1 MWKISSGIFL
11 GWALGA
17 NDSANIF
24 GTGVATGTV
33 RYRTAIWLTAL
44 FLLAGAIIEGPK
56 CMQTLGELSA
66 LTPLEA
72 FCVALAA
79 ALTMTLLTVL
89 ALPASASQA
98 IVGAI
103 LGVGILS
110 GTADFSRLYRIVA
123 CWVFTPVCGL
133 ALGYLLHR
141 AFAWILDRT
150 VRRITQRNF
159 IYLVG
164 ILVSGCYGAYSLGSN
179 NVANVTGVYVGAG
192 LLSAQAAATV
202 GGLSI
207 ALGVLTYSRR
217 VMMTVGKGIVPLDPF
232 SALVVVLA
240 QALTLHLFT
249 QLGVPVSSSQAVV
262 GAVVG
267 VGLVGDLRTIS
278 ARMLFK
284 IALGWITTP
293 LGAGLMAV
301 AIFWLS
307 RSVAPLGMERAL
319 ALLQDYGLL
328 DALSTALEFYRDAFR
343 TLLQRLQG

>member
-33 RYRTAIWLTAL
+33 RYRTAIWLTAVFL
-44 FLLAGAIIEGPK
+44 FAGAVLEGPK
-56 CMQTLGELSA
+56 CMQTLGELSR
-66 LTPLEA
+66 LIPIEA
-72 FCVALAA
+72 FCVA
-79 ALTMTLLTVL
+79 L
-89 ALPASASQA
+89 ALPASASQS

-103 LGVGILS
+103 LGVGVLS

-133 ALGYLLHR
+133 VLGYLLHR
-141 AFAWILDRT
+141 IFGWVLDRT
-150 VRRITQRNF
+150 VRRFTQRNF

-164 ILVSGCYGAYSLGSN
+164 ILISGCYGAYSLGSN

-192 LLSAQAAATV
+192 LQSAQTAGTV
-202 GGLSI
+202 GGISI
-207 ALGVLTYSRR
+207 TLGVLTYSRR

-240 QALTLHLFT
+240 QAMTLHLFT

-267 VGLVGDLRTIS
+267 VGLVGDVRTIS
-278 ARMLFK
+278 ARMLLK
-284 IALGWITTP
+284 IALGWLTTP

-301 AIFWLS
+301 GIFWLS
-307 RSVAPLGMERAL
+307 RTVAPFWVEWIGTAL
-319 ALLQDYGLL
+319 KNCGAVDVI
-328 DALSTALEFYRDAFR
+328 STGLEFYEEGLR
-343 TLLQRLQG
+343 TVAKRFGW